1 MISCFC
7 GLTTAI
13 WKCSC
18 KKVFWKFAAD
28 LLEYARG
35 FGILSKSR
43 SSTGVLLSPSP
54 FFSSKGGGER
64 RILLFNLRLSR
75 KGGAWYYEVS
85 DGVGNEKCSC
95 LEDMSYRFFKGCNSS
110 LKRFLMW
117 TEGNVRLFGDLVCV
131 LTIAGF
137 LRWS

>member
-1 MISCFC
+1 MWYSCFC

-18 KKVFWKFAAD
+18 KKVFWKFAAN

-35 FGILSKSR
+35 FGTLSKSH

-54 FFSSKGGGER
+54 FFSSKGGREEFCSL
-64 RILLFNLRLSR
+64 IYVLRR
-75 KGGAWYYEVS
+75 KGGARYYEVS
-85 DGVGNEKCSC
+85 DGVVNEKSSC

-131 LTIAGF
+131 
-137 LRWS
+137 R